1 MPQVRTTYNT
11 SPRPM
16 YAERPTAQDSDQGGG
31 VMRAKMIRILI
42 SGASLASLLMAAGAK
57 WKV

>member
-1 MPQVRTTYNT
+1 
-11 SPRPM
+11 M
-16 YAERPTAQDSDQGGG
+16 YAEWRIAHASPQGGG